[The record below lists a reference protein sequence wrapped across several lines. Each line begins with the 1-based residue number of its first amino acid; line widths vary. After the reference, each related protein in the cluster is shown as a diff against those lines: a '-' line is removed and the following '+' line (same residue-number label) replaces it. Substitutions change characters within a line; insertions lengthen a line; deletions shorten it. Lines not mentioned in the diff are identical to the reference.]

1 MLCAFLFYGPLS
13 LTFHCKINL
22 VKHIMYSKILY
33 QVNRK
38 LLDCFTCGFYFLFKV
53 VQILEIGKGISKRF
67 HIEVYT
73 VVNVSFSGCYLR
85 FNKKDNLNICNRN
98 FSDSLVAKT
107 PCFYHRKCKFDP
119 WSGY

>member
-38 LLDCFTCGFYFLFKV
+38 LLDCFTCDFYFLLKV

-67 HIEVYT
+67 HIKVYT
-73 VVNVSFSGCYLR
+73 VVNVSFSGSYLR
-85 FNKKDNLNICNRN
+85 FNKKDNFKICNRN
-98 FSDSLVAKT
+98 FSDILVFKT
-107 PCFYHRKCKFDP
+107 PCVHHRKCKFDP